1 MTGSSWA
8 WGCEGQEGSQGGW
21 RQLLVDKQGRVLNP
35 GLSSATCSP
44 GQLRSL
50 EQGGAQ
56 WADGWQVPI
65 AGLSSPNR
73 AGTR

>member
-1 MTGSSWA
+1 M
-8 WGCEGQEGSQGGW
+8 
-21 RQLLVDKQGRVLNP
+21 DKQGRVLNP